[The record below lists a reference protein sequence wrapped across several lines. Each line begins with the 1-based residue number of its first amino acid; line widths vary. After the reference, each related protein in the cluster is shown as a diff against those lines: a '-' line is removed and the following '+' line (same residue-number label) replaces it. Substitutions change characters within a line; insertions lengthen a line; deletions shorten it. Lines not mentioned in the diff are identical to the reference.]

1 MDNRLDILKNR
12 WQGLNSARDFDIPA
26 EMPRPE
32 KAAVRSHRSKLTSMY
47 IRLSAV
53 GFISIVLTPIMF
65 AKAGLPSWLSAVTIV
80 YFMLMSV
87 MCQCVLRKLRKLDFA
102 NMPTVTLL
110 NRIREIMSMR
120 RLHLIIGIITASPL
134 VGFMLYHF
142 RQIDI
147 LMFYGGLCGLIIGL
161 IIGICNDIQA
171 RKHIRAIREELMTVF
186 S

>member
-171 RKHIRAIREELMTVF
+171 RKHIRAIREELMTAF